1 MAVVGL
7 NRVNII
13 ECGLSACGT
22 HVQLSLELP
31 VASQLHK
38 NDLVE
43 QQSDEVE
50 GLGDVAG
57 LVGGICHLGDMRLV

>member
-1 MAVVGL
+1 MAIVGL

-13 ECGLSACGT
+13 ECGLSACST
-22 HVQLSLELP
+22 HVQLPLELP

-38 NDLVE
+38 NNFVE
-43 QQSDEVE
+43 QQSDKVE

-57 LVGGICHLGDMRLV
+57 LVGGVCHLGDVRLV